1 MRCSKIK
8 CPSTL
13 LKVRTFVR
21 LAATDKSIKTFTR
34 FNDPKFTREVFRISR
49 VNSHHHPPTYELT
62 PLEST
67 EPIKGF
73 AYKQELSV
81 CSKPEIFSINVLKT
95 RVRKQK
101 TQMLVE
107 YSDYPESKP
116 VWINEGDLIQ

>member
-1 MRCSKIK
+1 M
-8 CPSTL
+8 
-13 LKVRTFVR
+13 
-21 LAATDKSIKTFTR
+21 
-34 FNDPKFTREVFRISR
+34 ESR
-49 VNSHHHPPTYELT
+49 VNSHHNPPTYELT